1 MDPWT
6 LLVAIPKT
14 DDLEMKAVCDH
25 MLLICTLGRIRAWTI
40 TVIII
45 FLFFFH
51 ESCHQ

>member
-6 LLVAIPKT
+6 LLVTIPKT
-14 DDLEMKAVCDH
+14 DDLEMEAVCDR

-45 FLFFFH
+45 FLFFH
-51 ESCHQ
+51 ESSHQ

>member
-14 DDLEMKAVCDH
+14 DDLEIKAVRDH
-25 MLLICTLGRIRAWTI
+25 MLLICTLGRIRAWAI

-45 FLFFFH
+45 FLSFF
-51 ESCHQ
+51 S